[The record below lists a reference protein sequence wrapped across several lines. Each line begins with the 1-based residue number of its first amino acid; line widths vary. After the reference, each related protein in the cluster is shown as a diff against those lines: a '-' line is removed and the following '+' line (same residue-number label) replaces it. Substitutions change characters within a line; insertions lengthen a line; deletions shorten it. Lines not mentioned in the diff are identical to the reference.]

1 MLQSPAGLE
10 GINTAALCG
19 ASQSSFRLR
28 NVHIVTL
35 YIRTLLLSQL
45 SSSCRT
51 DNIVE
56 AQFIAIILYRVEVS
70 SLASGFVYFALDV
83 NNSCRQR
90 SYCLDYKVS
99 GFLIVDLLLSHQFFI
114 SSKTFRL
121 SLLPKG

>member
-28 NVHIVTL
+28 TVHIVTL
-35 YIRTLLLSQL
+35 CIRSLLLSQL
-45 SSSCRT
+45 LSSCRT
-51 DNIVE
+51 VNIVE
-56 AQFIAIILYRVEVS
+56 AQSTAIILYRVEVS
-70 SLASGFVYFALDV
+70 SLASGFVYFTLDV

-99 GFLIVDLLLSHQFFI
+99 GF
-114 SSKTFRL
+114 
-121 SLLPKG
+121 